1 MNKTLLTVFL
11 FSLFIPLSSRAK
23 DIPSVNYDSCLYHQ
37 LEKLL
42 PGLSEESSSEVMLIM
57 AAQLLDTLPHQSL
70 ALLIKTLQRANRS
83 GDLAMKGYTRKML
96 GEFFRMRGETHLA
109 LDNLTAAMKILEQ
122 AGDYDNALIC
132 MEIAGSINRE
142 QEDYTT
148 ALHFFNHGI
157 EVARQQKDNQR
168 IASFLNQIA
177 RTRQMAGYPND
188 AEKFYHEALKVA
200 RDLGNDQQEYEI
212 RDGLGTLYTESG
224 HFDSAL
230 QFYLK
235 LRHDLDSAD
244 DFMKGHIMGRIA
256 YLYSKKSEPAK
267 SLEWNQKALLLM
279 QKTSDEKGI
288 AGSLID
294 ISGNFFQLNRPD
306 SALLYLNKG
315 LAIAQRN
322 NMLQLMGEG
331 YGNLYNYLVKKRA
344 WKEALDVY
352 RKYAS
357 CADSLLIMK
366 NQASYSIIEAD
377 RKIMEIQRNND
388 ILKQQKEIRDT
399 GLQNQKDQTDLIR
412 GLAGMAAF
420 GIVAFL
426 AYYGRTRTLRKEH
439 QSINERLV
447 REKSDLENIRQQTQ
461 ERENQYRFLTE
472 NTVDL
477 ITHLN
482 DARERIYASPS
493 CYPMY
498 GFTVAEM
505 LQHKPADLI
514 HADDLDKYE
523 EAISMM
529 LKKREVRKFSYRTRH
544 KNGSYFW
551 VESLLNPLFDPQT
564 DQLREIVG
572 VSRDITE
579 RKHRELEI
587 MENTH
592 QKENLLKEIHHRV
605 KNNFAILVSLIN
617 MQIDQS
623 QNTEVN
629 QSLSNLQL
637 RIRAMALV
645 HEMLYHSTDFEKIS
659 FSDYLQSL
667 SSVIA
672 GTYDLPMVRLTVEAE
687 EAWLHIETAIPV
699 GLIINEVL
707 NNAFQHAFSVDREG
721 QVKVIM
727 KNEKETKTLSLIIA
741 DDGVGLPAG
750 FTFDA
755 GVQTM
760 GLQIVHILSRQL
772 EGTVELTGQSGTFFR
787 IRFPNRA
794 EFPD

>member
-1 MNKTLLTVFL
+1 MNKAILTVFL
-11 FSLFIPLSSRAK
+11 LYLSIPFPSRAE
-23 DIPSVNYDSCLYHQ
+23 DITSVNYDSCLYHQ
-37 LEKLL
+37 LERLL
-42 PGLSEESSSEVMLIM
+42 PRLSEETSSEVMLIM
-57 AAQLLDTLPHQSL
+57 AAQLFDTLPHQSF
-70 ALLIKTLQRANRS
+70 ALLTKTLELSKRS

-122 AGDYDNALIC
+122 VGDYDNALIC

-148 ALHFFNHGI
+148 ALQFFNHGI
-157 EVARQQKDNQR
+157 ELARQQKDNQK

-177 RTRQMAGYPND
+177 QTRQTAGHADD
-188 AEKFYHEALKVA
+188 AEKFYREALKVA
-200 RDLGNDQQEYEI
+200 RTYGNKQQEYEI

-224 HFDSAL
+224 RFDSAL

-235 LRHDLDSAD
+235 LRQDLDGAD
-244 DFMKGHIMGRIA
+244 DFMKGHIMARIA

-279 QKTSDEKGI
+279 QKSSDEKNI

-294 ISGNFFQLNRPD
+294 ISGNYFQLNRPD
-306 SALLYLNKG
+306 SALLYLNEG
-315 LAIAQRN
+315 LTIAQRN
-322 NMLQLMGEG
+322 NMLQLMKEG
-331 YGNLYNYLVKKRA
+331 YGNLYDYLVKKRA

-357 CADSLLIMK
+357 YADSLLIMK
-366 NQASYSIIEAD
+366 NQANYSIIEAD
-377 RKIMEIQRNND
+377 RQIMEIQRNND

-399 GLQNQKDQTDLIR
+399 NLQNQKNQTELIR
-412 GLAGMAAF
+412 GLAGMAAM
-420 GIVAFL
+420 GIVVFL
-426 AYYGRTRTLRKEH
+426 AYYGRARTLR
-439 QSINERLV
+439 NERQSVNEQLV

-461 ERENQYRFLTE
+461 EREYQYRFLTE

-477 ITHLN
+477 ITHLD
-482 DARERIYASPS
+482 DARERIYVSPS
-493 CYPMY
+493 CYLMY
-498 GFTVAEM
+498 GFTVTEM
-505 LQHKPADLI
+505 MHHKPADLI
-514 HADDLDKYE
+514 HADDLEKYE

-529 LKKREVRKFSYRTRH
+529 LKKREIKKFIYRTRH

-551 VESLLNPLFDPQT
+551 VESLLNPIFDPQT

-572 VSRDITE
+572 VTRDITE

-623 QNTEVN
+623 KNAEVN

-672 GTYDLPMVRLTVEAE
+672 ATYNLPMVTLTVEAE

-707 NNAFQHAFSVDREG
+707 NNAFQHAFSADREG

-750 FTFDA
+750 FSFDT

-760 GLQIVHILSRQL
+760 GLQIVQILTRQL

>member
-1 MNKTLLTVFL
+1 MNKAILTVVL
-11 FSLFIPLSSRAK
+11 LSLSIPLSSRAK

-37 LEKLL
+37 LEQLL
-42 PGLSEESSSEVMLIM
+42 PLLSEESSSEVMLIM

-70 ALLIKTLQRANRS
+70 ALLTKTMQRANRS
-83 GDLAMKGYTRKML
+83 GDLAMKGYARRML

-132 MEIAGSINRE
+132 IEIAGSINRE
-142 QEDYTT
+142 QEDYAT
-148 ALHFFNHGI
+148 ALQFFNHGI

-168 IASFLNQIA
+168 IASFLYQIA
-177 RTRQMAGYPND
+177 RTRQMAGHPDD

-200 RDLGNDQQEYEI
+200 RKLGNNQQEYEI

-224 HFDSAL
+224 RFDSAL
-230 QFYLK
+230 QFYQN
-235 LRHDLDSAD
+235 LRQSLDDAD
-244 DFMKGHIMGRIA
+244 DFMKSHVMARIA

-279 QKTSDEKGI
+279 QKSSDEKSI

-294 ISGNFFQLNRPD
+294 ISDNYFQLKRPD
-306 SALLYLNKG
+306 SALLFLNEG
-315 LAIAQRN
+315 LAIAQKN
-322 NMLQLMGEG
+322 NMLQLMVEG
-331 YGNLYNYLVKKRA
+331 YGNLYDYLVKKRA
-344 WKEALDVY
+344 WKEALEVY

-357 CADSLLIMK
+357 YADSLLIMK
-366 NQASYSIIEAD
+366 NQANYSIIEAD

-388 ILKQQKEIRDT
+388 ILKQQKEISET
-399 GLQNQKDQTDLIR
+399 NLQNQKNQTDLIR
-412 GLAGMAAF
+412 GLAGMAAM
-420 GIVAFL
+420 GIVVFL
-426 AYYGRTRTLRKEH
+426 AYYGRTRTLRKAH
-439 QSINERLV
+439 QSINKRLV
-447 REKSDLENIRQQTQ
+447 REKSELENIRHQTQ
-461 ERENQYRFLTE
+461 EREYQYRFLTE

-482 DARERIYASPS
+482 DARERIYVSPS

-498 GFTVAEM
+498 GFTVTEM
-505 LQHKPADLI
+505 LRHKPTDLI
-514 HADDLDKYE
+514 HADDLEKYE
-523 EAISMM
+523 EAVSIM
-529 LKKREVRKFSYRTRH
+529 LKEREIRKFIYRTRH

-572 VSRDITE
+572 VTRDITE
-579 RKHRELEI
+579 QKHRELEI

-623 QNTEVN
+623 NNAEVN

-645 HEMLYHSTDFEKIS
+645 HEMLYHSADFEKIS

-672 GTYDLPMVRLTVEAE
+672 ATYNLPMVRLTVEVE
-687 EAWLHIETAIPV
+687 EASLHIETAIPV
-699 GLIINEVL
+699 GLIINEIL
-707 NNAFQHAFSVDREG
+707 NNAFQHAFSADREG
-721 QVKVIM
+721 EVKVIM
-727 KNEKETKTLSLIIA
+727 KNERETKTLSLIIA

-750 FTFDA
+750 FSFDA

-760 GLQIVHILSRQL
+760 GLQIVQILSRQL